1 MILTT
6 VALVAALGASA
17 PPLQAQSARP
27 PQTDQ
32 TVPVARGARLTVDN
46 FAGEVVIR
54 GWDRDSIRVRARH
67 ASRARVSIRTTP
79 SEVAISA
86 SGTQGPAGS
95 VDFEIDV
102 PVWIPVKVGGTYA
115 FISVEG
121 TENEVGAETVRG
133 DITIR
138 GGGGIITGK
147 SIDGDVT
154 VAGAK
159 GRITV
164 SSVNQGIT
172 IEGVSGDV
180 AAETTNGPIVLTKI
194 QSESAEA
201 GSVNGTITYEGTP
214 AARGRYRFSTHN
226 GDILVAVP
234 ESAGA
239 SFTVRTYNGRVSTN
253 LTLHGG
259 GDARRGRRV
268 TYTLGNGG
276 AEFELESFGGTIQL
290 RRPGTLPVQK
300 P

>member
-1 MILTT
+1 MVLTT
-6 VALVAALGASA
+6 VVLVAALGASA
-17 PPLQAQSARP
+17 PLQGRSARP

-32 TVPVARGARLTVDN
+32 TVPVTRGARLTVDN

-54 GWDRDSIRVRARH
+54 GSDRDSIRVQARH
-67 ASRARVSIRTTP
+67 ASRTRVSIRTT
-79 SEVAISA
+79 SSGIAISA
-86 SGTQGPAGS
+86 SGAQGPAGS
-95 VDFEIDV
+95 ADFEIDV
-102 PVWIPVKVGGTYA
+102 PAWIPVKVGGTYA

-133 DITIR
+133 DITIK

-172 IEGVSGDV
+172 IDGVSGDV
-180 AAETTNGPIVLTKI
+180 TAETTNGPIVLTRI

-201 GSVNGTITYEGTP
+201 GSVNGTITYEATP

-234 ESAGA
+234 ENAGA

-253 LTLHGG
+253 LSLEGG
-259 GDARRGRRV
+259 GDVRRGRRV
-268 TYTLGNGG
+268 TYTLGNGS